1 MGRLVILNTGL
12 FTGRVS
18 KGFMAWR
25 DFAERNP
32 DLPIGFIVDGATTP
46 SCPRK

>member
-1 MGRLVILNTGL
+1 MQVGALAILNTGL

-25 DFAERNP
+25 DFARR
-32 DLPIGFIVDGATTP
+32 TQTCP
-46 SCPRK
+46 SAS